1 MPLNRLLRK
10 NAFDPEDIRV
20 LTTAFATALDDLKV
34 ADRAGPIAELL
45 ASRIIWL
52 AEHGERDF
60 EQLRRR
66 AIESLSARSHR
77 ERGGSGCKLR

>member
-20 LTTAFATALDDLKV
+20 LTTAFAAALNDLKV

-60 EQLRRR
+60 EQLRSG
-66 AIESLSARSHR
+66 APASATPVEMSLGL
-77 ERGGSGCKLR
+77 RGQKE